1 VKRWLAPAG
10 LLLLAGLAVAVHLP
24 GSAPHYTA
32 FSRGSFAVLA
42 SAEDELAAGRE
53 KRALSDFRAAYDR
66 ALYEGNNA
74 AAHRIR
80 ERMGLAG
87 EALWRRRPQQAW
99 PFLETFALLGD
110 DFTRD
115 ASAVEDFVLNGS
127 SSAPS
132 EFVYHLTRSDGNS
145 FWETEPQVEWRG
157 LWPLWEEW
165 KAVTGQ
171 AQVDGVYLEA
181 KPDWP
186 SSNFTWQLTL
196 PMRASNRPP
205 FPASMILECAS
216 GPSGP
221 CWVKEGGR
229 YLTAQPEGP
238 GRWRLPA
245 LMTQPGQKPES
256 VLLFTQSLPPRRGLS
271 ILLIRR
277 YQPL

>member
-1 VKRWLAPAG
+1 MRRWLAPAG
-10 LLLLAGLAVAVHLP
+10 LLLLAGLAVVAHLP

-42 SAEDELAAGRE
+42 SAEDALAAGRDG
-53 KRALSDFRAAYDR
+53 RALVDFRAAYDR
-66 ALYEGNNA
+66 ALYEGNNP

-87 EALWRRRPQQAW
+87 EELWRRRPKQAW
-99 PFLETFALLGD
+99 PFLEAFALLGD

-115 ASAVEDFVLNGS
+115 ASAVENFALN
-127 SSAPS
+127 APQTTPP
-132 EFVYHLTRSDGNS
+132 EFVYHLTRPDGNS
-145 FWETEPQVEWRG
+145 FWETEPEAEWRG
-157 LWPLWEEW
+157 LWPLWEGW

-186 SSNFTWQLTL
+186 ASNFTWRLAL

-205 FPASMILECAS
+205 FSASMTLECAS
-216 GPSGP
+216 APSGP

-229 YLTAQPEGP
+229 YQTAQPEGP
-238 GRWRLPA
+238 GRWSLPA

-256 VLLFTQSLPPRRGLS
+256 VLLFTQGPPPRRGLA